1 MLALDCINIAEQIKI
16 LQQAAKCDLTQIGVV
31 TEKRLENVKRRFNDK
46 ADILKDIKEE
56 NIQVV
61 TNQFTKSG
69 NITIK

>member
-31 TEKRLENVKRRFNDK
+31 TEQRMVNVKQRFNYK
-46 ADILKDIKEE
+46 ADILKDVKTE

-61 TNQFTKSG
+61 TK
-69 NITIK
+69 